1 MTEPRRP
8 AILVVDDDDNNRFT
22 LTRRLKRIGDFA
34 IDTAENGAQALA
46 MAAAQPYDLIFLDI
60 MMPGMNGYDVLARMQ
75 ADPAL
80 RRVPVLVI
88 SAIDEIDSVVKC
100 IELGAADYLTKPF
113 NLTLLKA
120 RTRACLEQKRLTDL
134 ESERLRQIETARQRA
149 DELLQVILP
158 QAAVAELKQTDEVKP
173 RRHDD
178 VAVLFADLADFT
190 AFCDRNSPE
199 DVVAALQ
206 TWVARCETIAADHG
220 LEKIKTIGDAF
231 MATGGL
237 LAPIEAPVRAAVE
250 CGLAIVAATRDLPAH
265 WGVRVG
271 VHVGPVVAG
280 VMGRR
285 QYQFD
290 VWGDTVNVAAR
301 VCAAAPVNAVAVS
314 RQAAARLD
322 QRYAARPLASVEMKG
337 KGVIELFECLPAE
350 LRAGAG

>member
-1 MTEPRRP
+1 MSETPRP
-8 AILVVDDDDNNRFT
+8 AILVVDDDENNRFT
-22 LTRRLKRIGDFA
+22 LTRRLQRLGDFT
-34 IDTAENGAQALA
+34 IDAAENGAQALG
-46 MAAAQPYDLIFLDI
+46 MAAAKPYDLIFLDI
-60 MMPGMNGYDVLARMQ
+60 MMPSMNGYDVLAKLQ

-88 SAIDEIDSVVKC
+88 SAIDEIDNVVKC

-113 NLTLLKA
+113 NPTLLKA

-134 ESERLRQIETARQRA
+134 ENERLREIEAARRRA

-158 QAAVAELKQTDEVKP
+158 QAAVTELKQTDEVKP

-178 VAVLFADLADFT
+178 VAILFADLADFT

-199 DVVAALQ
+199 AVVAALQ
-206 TWVARCETIAADHG
+206 SWVASCESVAADHG

-237 LAPIEAPVRAAVE
+237 LLPVDAPVRAAVD
-250 CGLAIVAATRDLPAH
+250 CGLAIVAATAALPTP

-301 VCAAAPVNAVAVS
+301 VCSAAHVNTVAIS
-314 RQAAARLD
+314 RQAASRLD
-322 QRYAARPLASVEMKG
+322 QRYEARPLERVEMKG
-337 KGVIELFECLPAE
+337 KGAIELFECRPATV
-350 LRAGAG
+350 RTGTG